1 MSRPRRRS
9 LALSLVLLLLIA
21 AVGVTSWAN
30 LRHQALAMARLHLE
44 HRVAHPGWSFPAHV
58 WSDSAPLDLPPA
70 RLALQARARGYVERC
85 PPAAPGE
92 FCAAGGE
99 VLPRGGRFPEGL
111 QPPGLDGWTRPP
123 ALEPVLIAVLVGPDG
138 ELREH
143 LPLEEA
149 PAALT
154 AAIQLAEDEDFP
166 THHGIDLPGTLRAAW
181 SNLRGGGFHQGAS
194 TLTMQV
200 VRTFSEQRDKR
211 LGRKLKEATSALVLD
226 RALGKQAV
234 LQAYLDAPYLGQAGS
249 FSVCGFQAAARY
261 YWGVDARDLSV
272 AQAATLA
279 AILPAPGRYSPD
291 RHPEAAQA
299 RRDALLRRMGE
310 RGWDVAAALEEPL
323 GATPHNLLTLRWPAY
338 TQATR
343 SWLEG
348 AVSAEELYGAG
359 LMVWTAMDVGV
370 QEAGDRVLTE
380 RVPWIQKTLG
390 LGGQAPILAAGVL
403 LDVQSGLVVA
413 AHDTGISASTGFSRV
428 TQARR
433 QPGSAFKPVVY
444 ALAMSQVGDDGQ
456 PLYTAATTV
465 PNSPRVFKEA
475 DGWSPRNVAG
485 EYTSTSC
492 LAMGLAWS
500 QNIATASLLERLG
513 GPEVLIPFAQ
523 RVGFDTAAWP
533 AEYGLALG
541 QGEVSVLELA
551 RFTATVARGGEL
563 APARPVLSATDAA
576 GAERIPPPPPGEAVL
591 SPEAAAL
598 TRDLM
603 RLVVEYGT
611 GGRARGTAGVA
622 GYQGPMI
629 GKTGTTDGERDLW
642 FTGATPRYAGA
653 LWVGRDTPERI
664 GVSASD
670 FPAPLWGWWQRAV
683 HDGLPLDEFGGVKL
697 DHRGICTVSG
707 LLPGPTCRVIPAPF
721 LPGTAP
727 RAACPLEHVPEP
739 PKPEGTETWGSRW
752 KQLAEEEAA
761 ALDEEQAAAAG
772 EEQAAPAP
780 EGDSEPPE
788 EP

>member
-1 MSRPRRRS
+1 
-9 LALSLVLLLLIA
+9 LFLLLCLLIA
-21 AVGVTSWAN
+21 AVGSLTWAN
-30 LRHQALAMARLHLE
+30 LRGRALAMAREHLG
-44 HRVAHPGWSFPAHV
+44 HRVAHPGWSFPARI

-70 RLALQARARGYVERC
+70 RLALEARARGYAERC
-85 PPAAPGE
+85 PPIAPGE
-92 FCAAGGE
+92 FCPKSGE
-99 VLPRGGRFPEGL
+99 AIPRGGRFPEGL
-111 QPPGLDGWTRPP
+111 QPAGLEGWTRPP
-123 ALEPVLIAVLVGPDG
+123 ALEPVLVATLVGPDG

-143 LPLEEA
+143 LPLSEA
-149 PAALT
+149 PHALL
-154 AAIQLAEDEDFP
+154 AAIQMAEDDDFLR
-166 THHGIDLPGTLRAAW
+166 HHGIDLPGTLRAAW
-181 SNLRGGGFHQGAS
+181 ANLRGGGWHQGAS

-200 VRTFSEQRDKR
+200 VRTFSEQREKR
-211 LGRKLKEATSALVLD
+211 LGRKLDEAVSALILD
-226 RALGKQAV
+226 TSLGKEAV

-261 YWGVDARDLSV
+261 YWGIDARDLSL

-279 AILPAPGRYSPD
+279 AILPAPGRFAPD
-291 RHPEAAQA
+291 RHPEAARE
-299 RRDALLRRMGE
+299 RRDALLRRMSE
-310 RGWDVAAALEEPL
+310 RGWDVAAALQEPI
-323 GATPHNLLTLRWPAY
+323 GAAPHELLTLRWPAY

-348 AVSAEELYGAG
+348 AVPQEVLYGAG
-359 LMVWTAMDVGV
+359 LEIWTALDVAA

-380 RVPWIQKTLG
+380 RVPWIQRTLG

-403 LDVQSGLVVA
+403 LDTQSGLVVA

-444 ALAMSQVGDDGQ
+444 ALAMSQVGEDGQ

-465 PNSPRVFKEA
+465 PNSPRIFADA

-485 EYTSTSC
+485 EYSSTSC

-513 GPEVLIPFAQ
+513 GPPVLMPFAQ
-523 RVGFDTAAWP
+523 RLGFDISAWP

-551 RFTATVARGGEL
+551 RFTATVARGGTL
-563 APARPVLSATDAA
+563 APARPVLYATDPT
-576 GAERIPPPPPGEAVL
+576 GAVRIPPPTPGEAVL
-591 SPEAAAL
+591 TPQAAAL

-611 GGRARGTAGVA
+611 GGRARGTGGLA

-642 FTGATPRYAGA
+642 FTGATPRFTAT
-653 LWVGRDTPERI
+653 LWVGRDTPDRI

-683 HDGLPLDEFGGVKL
+683 HEGLPHDEFGGLKL
-697 DHRGICTVSG
+697 EHRGLCTTTG
-707 LLPGPTCRVIPAPF
+707 LLPNATCRVISAPF

-727 RAACPLEHVPEP
+727 RAGCPLEHVPEP
-739 PKPEGTETWGSRW
+739 EPEPDPDAVGVETTWGSRW
-752 KQLAEEEAA
+752 DQIAA
-761 ALDEEQAAAAG
+761 EQAAAAG
-772 EEQAAPAP
+772 VEGVEGAVEGAAAPE
-780 EGDSEPPE
+780 EGIPVEMVPPAAG
-788 EP
+788 P